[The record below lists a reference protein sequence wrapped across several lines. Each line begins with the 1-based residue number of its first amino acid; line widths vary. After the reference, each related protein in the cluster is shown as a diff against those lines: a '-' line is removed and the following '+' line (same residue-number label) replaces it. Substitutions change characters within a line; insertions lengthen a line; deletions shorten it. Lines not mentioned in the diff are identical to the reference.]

1 MKIGHRSNIFGTP
14 QGLQITGVLKTD
26 FLIIGAGF
34 SGLTLAERL
43 SNGCGASCL
52 IVEKRDHIG
61 GNALDEYDRHGVL
74 VHKYGPHYF
83 RTDSPRV
90 VEYLSNFTEWHHV
103 EYTILSHSDAMY
115 WNFPINL
122 NTFEQLIGRESTGEE
137 FEAWLAERRVPV
149 ENPSDS
155 EEYIVSQA
163 GRELYDKFFR
173 NYTRKQ
179 WGMEARELDASVCGR
194 IPVRVGRDNRYLSE
208 KFQALPKDGYHGMFQ
223 RMLAA
228 SPGVKLMLGTDY
240 RDVAGSINC
249 RHLIVTGPIDEYF
262 DHCFGPLPYRSLRF
276 EHEHLTSCEL
286 KERESIA
293 GKVGFWQPAMQVNY
307 PNDESFTRI
316 VEMKHATGQ
325 QCDGTTIVREYPEEY
340 APGKEP
346 YYPVPTA
353 SARKLHGKY
362 ARKAAELVNVSFVG
376 RLATYRYLNM
386 DQTVEMALDEAERL
400 KASYALEKAPL

>member
-1 MKIGHRSNIFGTP
+1 M
-14 QGLQITGVLKTD
+14 KTD
-26 FLIIGAGF
+26 FLIIGAGL

-52 IVEKRDHIG
+52 IVEKRDQIG
-61 GNALDEYDRHGVL
+61 GNALDEYDPHGVL

-90 VEYLSNFTEWHHV
+90 VEYLSRFTEWHPV
-103 EYTILSHSDAMY
+103 EYRILSHSEARY

-122 NTFEQLIGRESTGEE
+122 NTFEQLIGRGSSGKE
-137 FEAWLAERRVPV
+137 FEAWLAEKRIPL

-155 EEYIVSQA
+155 EGFILSRV
-163 GRELYDKFFR
+163 GREFYERFFR

-179 WGMEARELDASVCGR
+179 WGREAGELDASVCGR
-194 IPVRVGRDNRYLSE
+194 IPIRIDRDDRYLGE
-208 KFQALPKDGYHGMFQ
+208 KFQALPKHGYRGMFQ

-228 SPGVKLMLGTDY
+228 SPGVELMLGTDW
-240 RDVAGSINC
+240 RDLKGSINYG
-249 RHLIVTGPIDEYF
+249 HLIVTGPIDEYF

-276 EHEHLTSCEL
+276 ENEHFTPSQL
-286 KERESIA
+286 KQRERIS
-293 GKVGFWQPAMQVNY
+293 GKPGFWQPAVQVNY
-307 PNDESFTRI
+307 PNEEAFTRI

-325 QCDGTTIVREYPEEY
+325 QCDGTTIVREYPEEHS
-340 APGKEP
+340 PGKEP

-353 SARKLHGKY
+353 GARELLGKY
-362 ARKAAELVNVSFVG
+362 ARRAAELPNVSFVG

-386 DQTVEMALDEAERL
+386 DQAVKMALDEAERL
-400 KASYALEKAPL
+400 SAWFALEKAPL